1 MRWSRRRSE
10 FSTVFIAGLA
20 VLLAGFGGSAG
31 AEPRAGWHWNA
42 IPPRLQWNGNGG
54 YCGEVSLISA
64 GLYFGQYVSQYQARI
79 CAIGDTPQSKG
90 EMLLGVN
97 DRRAAERMHLK
108 SIEWNGRGQRS
119 TGEFLRWVRRH
130 VLRGEPVAIGVFN
143 NERLLYGNH
152 DPDAGDPQ
160 YDHIV
165 PVVGVES
172 RGPGGGRLSF
182 SDNGLWG
189 TLPDHPYFFTYSF
202 RAFPADRQQANAPHG
217 PLYSLPDYGRNYGIA
232 ITGVTD
238 RTGDTLPVRVLTS
251 VNYESPVM
259 KNGENARPAPMPLTL
274 TVVVSELVPGV
285 RYRLYRYDRLG
296 AIPDGNFNARAASA
310 AESRDIQLSSGSTY
324 VLTRE
329 ILSDEVAAYRCVRA
343 TAP

>member
-1 MRWSRRRSE
+1 
-10 FSTVFIAGLA
+10 
-20 VLLAGFGGSAG
+20 
-31 AEPRAGWHWNA
+31 
-42 IPPRLQWNGNGG
+42 
-54 YCGEVSLISA
+54 
-64 GLYFGQYVSQYQARI
+64 
-79 CAIGDTPQSKG
+79 
-90 EMLLGVN
+90 
-97 DRRAAERMHLK
+97 
-108 SIEWNGRGQRS
+108 
-119 TGEFLRWVRRH
+119 
-130 VLRGEPVAIGVFN
+130 
-143 NERLLYGNH
+143 
-152 DPDAGDPQ
+152 
-160 YDHIV
+160 
-165 PVVGVES
+165 
-172 RGPGGGRLSF
+172 
-182 SDNGLWG
+182 
-189 TLPDHPYFFTYSF
+189 
-202 RAFPADRQQANAPHG
+202 
-217 PLYSLPDYGRNYGIA
+217 
-232 ITGVTD
+232 VTD